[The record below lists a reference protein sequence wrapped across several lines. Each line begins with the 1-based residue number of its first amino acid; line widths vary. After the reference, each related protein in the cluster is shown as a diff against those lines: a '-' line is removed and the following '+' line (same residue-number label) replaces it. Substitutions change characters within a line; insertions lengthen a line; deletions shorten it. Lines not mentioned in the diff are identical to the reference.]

1 MDWNGVLQG
10 LFSNLVWWII
20 IVVGG
25 GLLALLKVKWPRIA
39 GPALYGLLGVACLA
53 TVCFVAVGR
62 PLLSKEQPQTTTEN
76 VDANI
81 RAWADSLGMGVT
93 RFQLPDAYFALGI
106 TLKNGNQVV
115 IGRVKERPSY
125 LEIQSSLILSPEHQA
140 ILSKLTKEQAADV
153 TEEVTLELARSKIGY
168 TITGPPPGQMQTVLL
183 QRSVPITSGLTEATF
198 GGYLDEM
205 DSAIS
210 LVRLATT
217 LALAHNSQPPKLH
230 LQ

>member
-1 MDWNGVLQG
+1 M
-10 LFSNLVWWII
+10 
-20 IVVGG
+20 
-25 GLLALLKVKWPRIA
+25 
-39 GPALYGLLGVACLA
+39 
-53 TVCFVAVGR
+53 
-62 PLLSKEQPQTTTEN
+62 
-76 VDANI
+76 
-81 RAWADSLGMGVT
+81 
-93 RFQLPDAYFALGI
+93 
-106 TLKNGNQVV
+106 
-115 IGRVKERPSY
+115 
-125 LEIQSSLILSPEHQA
+125 ILSPEHQA